1 MIGFGHAADT
11 GPTSSSTIAGR
22 SPYVLLMPEASAWIA
37 IVDDD
42 PSVLKALAR
51 LLRTRAVHS
60 KTYNSAQEFLAALPA
75 GLPDCLILDL
85 HMPGMTGMELHEH
98 LARMDIRIPTIVIT
112 AHGDDKA
119 RERFE
124 SAGIVAYL
132 AKPLQNAALLAAVN
146 DARTR
151 ARS

>member
-1 MIGFGHAADT
+1 
-11 GPTSSSTIAGR
+11 
-22 SPYVLLMPEASAWIA
+22 MPEAPAWIA

-42 PSVLKALAR
+42 PSVLTALAR
-51 LLRTRAVHS
+51 LLRTRALHS
-60 KTYNSAQEFLAALPA
+60 KTYNSAQEFLAALPD

-85 HMPGMTGMELHEH
+85 HMPGMTGIELHEH
-98 LARMDIRIPTIVIT
+98 LARMGIRIPTIVIT

-119 RERFE
+119 RERFD
-124 SAGIVAYL
+124 SSDVVAFL
-132 AKPLQNAALLAAVN
+132 AKPLRNEALLAAVN